1 MIGEGASAVV
11 WSGTDA
17 GGRPVAVKVPRRAP
31 EPWAAE
37 QAQLERHVL
46 MAVRHPHLVTLRDV
60 VPLDDG
66 RVALV
71 FDLVVGA
78 VLSRLVGSRG
88 HLRPGETVTVLT
100 PLCEALAALHAAG
113 GLHSDISAGNVM
125 LTADGVPTLLDLGA
139 ARLVGAVGDAGAL
152 GVAGAAGGADIVGT
166 TGFVA
171 PEVRRGSP
179 PSPASDVFSL
189 GALAWFCAT
198 GNGAPDTDLRLDP
211 ETISSHVGPELAA
224 VVGACIDPDPS
235 RRPAPAAL
243 ARAFYDGCAP
253 EPVEVVVGA
262 DDAAALTH
270 RLRLQAAAD
279 DPEPPPPSRW
289 ASVREWLR
297 GPSSG
302 DGHGADRGQR
312 RGADTGRGRLAMAM
326 AMALAA
332 VVVAA
337 ALVVGVLAVVRSSAA
352 ADRAPDVTARGSGS
366 TRTGPAAPTT
376 APSAA
381 APSTAAPPT
390 ATSRPGVSP
399 AAADPVRLATAP
411 RSDPAGLV
419 RSLSLQRARAI
430 SAHDPGLLL
439 QVHRQGSASWRLD
452 TEVVRSLQSAHQRW
466 EALRPTVAAARL
478 VSLANGRAVVRARVD
493 WAAYTVVTSTGA
505 RKRRAA
511 ERGDTLDFGLVWQP
525 QGWRLDS
532 LSAPP
537 AT

>member
-31 EPWAAE
+31 EPWAVE

-113 GLHSDISAGNVM
+113 GLHGDISAGNVM
-125 LTADGVPTLLDLGA
+125 LTADGVPKLLDLGA
-139 ARLVGAVGDAGAL
+139 ARVAGAVGDAGAH
-152 GVAGAAGGADIVGT
+152 GGAGGGFDEVVGT

-224 VVGACIDPDPS
+224 VVGACIDPDPA

-253 EPVEVVVGA
+253 EPVEVVLGA

-289 ASVREWLR
+289 ASVRERLR
-297 GPSSG
+297 GPSSRDRHG
-302 DGHGADRGQR
+302 DDRAQR
-312 RGADTGRGRLAMAM
+312 RGADTGRGRLAVV
-326 AMALAA
+326 LAA
-332 VVVAA
+332 VAVIAT
-337 ALVVGVLAVVRSSAA
+337 LVVGALAVVRSSAA
-352 ADRAPDVTARGSGS
+352 ADRAPDAAARGSAS
-366 TRTGPAAPTT
+366 VRTGPGAPTT
-376 APSAA
+376 APPEA
-381 APSTAAPPT
+381 APSEAAPPT
-390 ATSRPGVSP
+390 ATSRPAAP
-399 AAADPVRLATAP
+399 PTAADPVRLATAP
-411 RSDPAGLV
+411 RSDPTGLV
-419 RSLSLQRARAI
+419 RSLSLSRARAL
-430 SAHDPGLLL
+430 SAQDPSLLL
-439 QVHRQGSASWRLD
+439 LVHRQGSASWRLD
-452 TEVVRSLQSAHQRW
+452 TEVVRSLRSAHQRW

-478 VSLANGRAVVRARVD
+478 VSLTNGRAVVRVRVD
-493 WAAYTVVTSTGA
+493 WADYTVVTSTGA
-505 RKRRAA
+505 RQRRAA